1 MCDVATKNSK
11 DGWQRFLFGT
21 SIISTKTNV
30 ILTKHYISVKDKDSI
45 EDNPGHDTVVLNQI
59 KILFLI
65 FRFLL
70 LILYYNVFLFSVE
83 RRKWFCDHCVGVVWR
98 VISLI
103 PLCES
108 DKKNQDEQVT
118 SRLNSRSR
126 RWRTE
131 SSNVW
136 PSVEE
141 TNYVHL
147 NKKKVNLFSGNRHI
161 CFQHLTKWNWGYFL
175 WFWFKSL
182 SNNSIAASLNN

>member
-1 MCDVATKNSK
+1 MICNIK
-11 DGWQRFLFGT
+11 D
-21 SIISTKTNV
+21 N
-30 ILTKHYISVKDKDSI
+30 SI
-45 EDNPGHDTVVLNQI
+45 EDNLGHDTVVLNQI

-70 LILYYNVFLFSVE
+70 IDIRMCFFFSVE

-108 DKKNQDEQVT
+108 DEKNQDEQVT
-118 SRLNSRSR
+118 SRLNILARGDEALNLLMFGHP
-126 RWRTE
+126 WKK
-131 SSNVW
+131 
-136 PSVEE
+136 

-147 NKKKVNLFSGNRHI
+147 NKKKVNLFSGNCRI

-175 WFWFKSL
+175 WFWFKTL
-182 SNNSIAASLNN
+182 SNNSITASPNN